1 MSAAH
6 LLLPTTIEP
15 PRRKRFTR
23 PEVQRIAEDGLLDG
37 QRFELIEGDLIDKMG
52 QNPPHAFVI
61 GLVVAWLTGIFG
73 TSRLRVQVPIEVAVA
88 DQERSCPEPDVAV
101 LVEAKPE
108 YQLRH
113 PRGDELLLV
122 AEVADTSAQFDL
134 TVKARL
140 YARAVV
146 PEYWVLDIASRWLVI
161 HRHPVD
167 GEYRQVTRLSE
178 QESISLTGGGATSS
192 VVISQLL
199 PAQLA

>member
-6 LLLPTTIEP
+6 LLPPTTIEP

-23 PEVQRIAEDGLLDG
+23 PEVQRLAEGGLLEG

-52 QNPPHAFVI
+52 QNPPHTYTL
-61 GLVVAWLTGIFG
+61 GLVLDWLAAIFG
-73 TSRLRVQVPIEVAVA
+73 NKRLRGQVPIEVAAA
-88 DQERSCPEPDVAV
+88 DQERSSPEPDVAV

-122 AEVADTSAQFDL
+122 VEVADTSAQFDL

-140 YARAVV
+140 YARAGV

-178 QESISLTGGGATSS
+178 QESISLSGGGATST